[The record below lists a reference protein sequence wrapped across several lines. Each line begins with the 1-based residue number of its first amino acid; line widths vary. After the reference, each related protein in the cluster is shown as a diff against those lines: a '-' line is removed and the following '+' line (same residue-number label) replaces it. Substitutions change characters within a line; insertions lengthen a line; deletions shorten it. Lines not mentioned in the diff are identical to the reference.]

1 MRTMGITA
9 TKGAVYL
16 PAETVQEKKRKK
28 IQREM
33 FIREKKARGYLFHF
47 TF

>member
-1 MRTMGITA
+1 MRTMGITV
-9 TKGAVYL
+9 TKGTVYL
-16 PAETVQEKKRKK
+16 PAETVQEKREIK